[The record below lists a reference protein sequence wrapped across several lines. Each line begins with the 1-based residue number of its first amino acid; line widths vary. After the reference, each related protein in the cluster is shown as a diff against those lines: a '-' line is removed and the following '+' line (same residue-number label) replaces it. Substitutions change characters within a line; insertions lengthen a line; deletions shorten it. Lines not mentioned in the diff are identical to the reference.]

1 MYNDSEDLLT
11 ILTVAEVAE
20 LLYVGKNRVYELLAS
35 GELQGFRM
43 GHVWKIPKES
53 LASYIRKCTGLER

>member
-1 MYNDSEDLLT
+1 MYDYGEDLLT

-35 GELQGFRM
+35 GELKGFRL
-43 GHVWKIPKES
+43 GHIWKIPKES
-53 LASYIRKCTGLER
+53 LEIYIIKQTGLRV